1 MGGKQSAEF
10 DQASSLFLDAFL
22 EVHPRATW
30 PSWFR
35 KCTICDGQKEDVK
48 RWRFSFTA
56 LPSSMLQPGE
66 LWERTERG
74 GYVLARIDPNTGEK
88 RYVISNSRSGILT
101 IFEAVI
107 DLDSDRVSV
116 TYDRDLAAIA
126 EDELL
131 PLQD

>member
-1 MGGKQSAEF
+1 
-10 DQASSLFLDAFL
+10 
-22 EVHPRATW
+22 
-30 PSWFR
+30 
-35 KCTICDGQKEDVK
+35 
-48 RWRFSFTA
+48 
-56 LPSSMLQPGE
+56 MLQPGE